1 MTPMFGPEVIAAGQM
16 ARRWAVALLVAV
28 LVQPAVATE
37 NAIRHELSC
46 EVSNRVIIPPHAG
59 DGRTAVA
66 LAGVAREIATP
77 ARS

>member
-66 LAGVAREIATP
+66 MAGVASEVATP